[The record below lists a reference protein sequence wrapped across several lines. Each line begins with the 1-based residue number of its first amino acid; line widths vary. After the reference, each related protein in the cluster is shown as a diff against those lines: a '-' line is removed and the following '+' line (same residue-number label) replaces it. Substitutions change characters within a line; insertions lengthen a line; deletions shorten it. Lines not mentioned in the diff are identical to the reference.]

1 MTAVGAVPLQGG
13 DFLLNCPNQSIREL
27 FLFEVH
33 TFYLRIQSSFDRINR
48 GLGKVPTTQLP
59 GIHLVQ
65 SNLFW
70 AWKSEMSK
78 KLQNDFFYIDS

>member
-1 MTAVGAVPLQGG
+1 MTAVGAVPLQTG

-33 TFYLRIQSSFDRINR
+33 TFYLRIQSFFERING
-48 GLGKVPTTQLP
+48 GLGKVPTTQLL
-59 GIHLVQ
+59 GIRLVQ
-65 SNLFW
+65 SNLVW
-70 AWKSEMSK
+70 DWQSEMSQ